1 MKRDQS
7 NGRLIGVPNLIKVSF
22 LRTTCIDGY
31 KTSELHRQLYQID
44 KPGVFIDVS

>member
-22 LRTTCIDGY
+22 LHTTCIDGY
-31 KTSELHRQLYQID
+31 KTSELYRQLY
-44 KPGVFIDVS
+44 